1 MSPAHSDQRDRILSA
16 LRRGVSRADIA
27 TYEGCTRA
35 RVDYIASRS
44 GLAVVGKGR
53 TRTSDR
59 AGKGDAAVGDA
70 VGDAPAPN
78 APALQGDIAA
88 TQGRYAELAA
98 YACQHGLTHA
108 RALQLWHKAR
118 VGLPVSEGGRA

>member
-16 LRRGVSRADIA
+16 LRRGMSRADIA

-35 RVDYIASRS
+35 TVDDIASRS

-53 TRTSDR
+53 TRTPDR
-59 AGKGDAAVGDA
+59 AGKGDA
-70 VGDAPAPN
+70 PAPH

-118 VGLPVSEGGRA
+118 VGLPVSEGARA